1 MPINADGS
9 IGAPTAVIKHTGSS
23 VNPDRQKKP
32 FPHSCNFDPT
42 DQWVLV
48 PDLGVDKVYI
58 YRFNAA
64 TKSLTDAD
72 PPTVSIT
79 PGSGPRHMSFDPT
92 GKFAYLVNEMG
103 GTVTVFAWDAQ
114 NGRLK
119 ELQTVSTLPPDFKG
133 VNTSAEVHILPNGK
147 FLYASNRGPDDLAIF
162 SVAADGTLKLLGFQ
176 PVLGKGPRDFQIDPT
191 GRYLFAAHEGSGTVA
206 IFRINSQMGTLTPT
220 GQMLHVGSPICVTF
234 LAIP

>member
-1 MPINADGS
+1 
-9 IGAPTAVIKHTGSS
+9 VS
-23 VNPDRQKKP
+23 V
-32 FPHSCNFDPT
+32 
-42 DQWVLV
+42 
-48 PDLGVDKVYI
+48 
-58 YRFNAA
+58 
-64 TKSLTDAD
+64 
-72 PPTVSIT
+72 T

-119 ELQTVSTLPPDFKG
+119 ELQTVSTLPPDYKG
-133 VNTSAEVHILPNGK
+133 VNTSAEVHLLPNGK

-191 GRYLFAAHEGSGTVA
+191 GNYVWVAHEQSNTVA
-206 IFRINSQMGTLTPT
+206 IFKVNQETGMLTPT
-220 GQMLHVGSPICVTF
+220 GQMLKVGSPICVTF
-234 LAIP
+234 LGIQ